1 MQRQPSMLRSFG
13 EISPKERYILYT
25 YPVIYPIMNM
35 YPVSYVYPVHI
46 YYQERYI
53 FNIYPV
59 IYPIMYPVI
68 YPIIHP
74 VIYPIM
80 YPVSYVYPVH
90 IYHTPI
96 NVSNLCQAT
105 FKYLNIKSICTKYH
119 YVTGDQVKFGIFLS
133 FRERFDA
140 APLSGRPSPH
150 D

>member
-25 YPVIYPIMNM
+25 YSVIYPIMN
-35 YPVSYVYPVHI
+35 
-46 YYQERYI
+46 
-53 FNIYPV
+53 
-59 IYPIMYPVI
+59 
-68 YPIIHP
+68 
-74 VIYPIM
+74 M